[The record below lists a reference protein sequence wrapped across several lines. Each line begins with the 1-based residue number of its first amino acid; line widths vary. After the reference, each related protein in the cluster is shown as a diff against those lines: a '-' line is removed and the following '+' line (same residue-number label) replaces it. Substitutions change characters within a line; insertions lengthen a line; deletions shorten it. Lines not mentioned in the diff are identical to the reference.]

1 LLLGQ
6 ALMLRYQARGDR
18 VDLREAEHLFG
29 LAAAD
34 AEDPL
39 LAARCRL
46 ELGQAQF
53 EAFQSLGRAAR
64 LDVAVDAFRA
74 AAESARRAEEE
85 AETERRRQEA
95 VELAAQAHHWRG
107 MSFEA
112 AVRPRAARDA
122 YAAARAQWDRL
133 PEDRLVTG
141 EPTARQTA
149 QRLADL
155 E

>member
-1 LLLGQ
+1 
-6 ALMLRYQARGDR
+6 
-18 VDLREAEHLFG
+18 
-29 LAAAD
+29 
-34 AEDPL
+34 
-39 LAARCRL
+39 
-46 ELGQAQF
+46 QF

-112 AVRPRAARDA
+112 AGRPRAARDA

-133 PEDRLVTG
+133 PEDRLATG